1 MVTAMW
7 EQGSVCRTCPLLKES
22 LKSVFFWG
30 GVELFIFKILGRP
43 YKTQMWGVGTYRLPV
58 SNSCSEK

>member
-1 MVTAMW
+1 MQDMPIA
-7 EQGSVCRTCPLLKES
+7 QGKPKIR
-22 LKSVFFWG
+22 FFWGG